1 MKSARNFG
9 RRGTTTARHATRHA
23 PLCGTG
29 VPEPAHQGGWTRK
42 TLVAVLAGLNIVL
55 LACDDTAVS
64 QRALPT
70 APAPNLSVGNLPPRS
85 SDSPLFQWNNAS
97 DSLLWN
103 EIVQLDSS
111 IVVGVKSPGTSRGF
125 WNGKILVP
133 PGIVVAAERTLA
145 QDPEA
150 HGVNRDTLLPLVT
163 ARIRSLDGLRRI
175 RRLGFVDF
183 VEPRLQRLVPFD
195 FIPCSQDLYT
205 RADFYQVP
213 TPGFNLGY
221 DIAPLQYKSM
231 LIDGAWPYSTGQGVN
246 IGLTDTGVDLSYG
259 AAAEWS
265 SLHFR
270 EGQSANRSLF
280 QQVNVSGNPTVT
292 CGHGSKSAGLIA
304 APRNGRSMVGV
315 AYGAGLISAYQN
327 ASVVVTDGTAPSL
340 AIRAVAQRGARVIS
354 LPWGMFHPVYGYIY
368 SSTVAM
374 EIQYWAAPG
383 PGRDIVFVGAA
394 GTSPPPFIQNGV
406 LFPARMPEVL
416 AVSAANP
423 SDPALRPAY
432 ANYGPE
438 LDVIAYTEELTTGTG
453 SLSGSQSFTT
463 LGGSSGATAVVTG
476 LAALVRAR
484 FPSISNDSVRKRI
497 VGTGRFA
504 CDKLSG
510 WHIMVNAQAA
520 VGGLCVPNGS
530 PVGPSSLMFDR
541 LAFDPRTSTTAQ
553 YCINFSGGTGPVSIT
568 WNAALPGAPGSA
580 PNCRVYTFSRGNYTR
595 TITATLRDLGKPASV
610 VRGYS
615 IAVTV
620 NDLQNNP
627 SCPGCA

>member
-1 MKSARNFG
+1 M
-9 RRGTTTARHATRHA
+9 
-23 PLCGTG
+23 
-29 VPEPAHQGGWTRK
+29 
-42 TLVAVLAGLNIVL
+42 AVLAGLNLVL
-55 LACDDTAVS
+55 LACDDSAVS
-64 QRALPT
+64 QRPHPT
-70 APAPNLSVGNLPPRS
+70 APATPNLAVGNLPPRS

-103 EIVQLDSS
+103 EIAQHDSS
-111 IVVGVKSPGTSRGF
+111 IVIGVKSPGSSRGF

-133 PGIVVAAERTLA
+133 PGVVLAAERTLT
-145 QDPEA
+145 QDAEA
-150 HGVNRDTLLPLVT
+150 YGVVRDTLLPFVS
-163 ARIRSLDGLRRI
+163 ARLKSLDGLKRI

-183 VEPRLQRLVPFD
+183 VEPRVQRLVAFD
-195 FIPCSQDLYT
+195 FIPCSQDPYT
-205 RADFYQVP
+205 RTDFYQVP

-231 LIDGAWPYSTGQGVN
+231 LIDGAWPYSIGQGVN
-246 IGLTDTGVDLSYG
+246 VGLTDTGVDLSYG
-259 AAAEWS
+259 AGAEWS
-265 SLHFR
+265 PLHFR

-280 QQVNVSGNPTVT
+280 QQVNVSGNASVT
-292 CGHGSKSAGLIA
+292 CQHGSKSAGLIA

-315 AYGAGLISAYQN
+315 AYGSGLISAYQYGG
-327 ASVVVTDGTAPSL
+327 VVVSDGTAPSL

-354 LPWGMFHPVYGYIY
+354 MPWGMWHPVAGYIY
-368 SSTVAM
+368 SPTVAT

-394 GTSPPPFIQNGV
+394 GTSPSPLSQNIV

-416 AVSAANP
+416 AVSGADP
-423 SDPALRPAY
+423 SAPVVRPSY

-438 LDVIAYTEELTTGTG
+438 LDVIAYTEGLTTGTG

-476 LAALVRAR
+476 IAALVRAR

-497 VGTGRFA
+497 VNTGKFA
-504 CDKLSG
+504 CDKLPG

-541 LAFDPRTSTTAQ
+541 LAYDPRTSMTAQ
-553 YCINFSGGTGPVSIT
+553 YCINYSGGVGPISIT

-580 PNCRVYTFSRGNYTR
+580 PNCRLYTFARGNYTR
-595 TITATLRDLGKPASV
+595 TITATLKDMGKSGSI

-615 IAVTV
+615 IVVNVT
-620 NDLQNNP
+620 DMQNNP
-627 SCPGCA
+627 SCPGCI